1 MKRRLSAF
9 ILTLILLLT
18 MLPVAVAQ
26 EAEYPTFNAYEETV
40 SVSIMSTDPKD
51 SATTYD
57 STKPDRAS
65 ANENAW
71 IDSYKEFLNIDVER
85 IIAEDGDALT
95 ANLNTMMASGEL
107 PDVMIVPKEMFYVL
121 AENGVLK
128 DLSADFEA
136 YDSERWNAIRDSYGA
151 DVYEAGMYEGEML
164 GLPCVE
170 NFYNNTSVLWVRQD
184 WLDKVDMEAPT
195 TIDELEAVAQAFVDN
210 KLGGE
215 NTVGLGLNIVNNW
228 NTDFAS
234 VMAAYGVPMYTWI
247 QDEEGK
253 YVYSNTVDA
262 NKEGLLKLQDWYK
275 KGLIKSDFA
284 VTEIL
289 SEDIANGVCGMYFAP
304 GWHSVTWIQA
314 NIMND
319 ENAMWT
325 AVRIP
330 SLDGGYVTQTTN
342 ASVGNFICVRADYE
356 YADVIFR
363 MKELEAYVYYEATT
377 NDPLYWRLM
386 QTEDNYHI
394 WNLMVFRGLQRGD
407 LDLYKSGII
416 VDAIANEV
424 PVGEEEA
431 IIASTYYS
439 VWDWVFE
446 QDRSGLEYYLVFCNS
461 YPIVADILV
470 NGSVQPTYNGPLTEN
485 MALYEETINASLL
498 SAMVKV
504 IMGEDISVYEQAVA
518 DWYANGGQAITDDVN
533 AYYAAN

>member
-1 MKRRLSAF
+1 MKRRLSAL
-9 ILTLILLLT
+9 ILALVLLLT
-18 MLPVAVAQ
+18 MLPVATA
-26 EAEYPTFNAYEETV
+26 EAEYPTFNAYDEP
-40 SVSIMSTDPKD
+40 VSITIFGTDEKD
-51 SATTYD
+51 TATVYD

-71 IDSYKEFLNIDVER
+71 IDAYKEFLNIDVTR
-85 IIAEDGDALT
+85 IVAEDKDSLT
-95 ANLNTMMASGEL
+95 ANLNTMMAGDEL

-136 YDSERWNAIRDSYGA
+136 YDSERWNAIRDSYGE
-151 DVYEAGMYEGEML
+151 DVYAAGMYEGEML
-164 GLPCVE
+164 GLPYVQ
-170 NFYNNTSVLWVRQD
+170 NFYNNTSVLWIRQD
-184 WLDKVDMEAPT
+184 WLDKVGMEAPT

-215 NTVGLGLNIVNNW
+215 NTIGLGLNVINDW
-228 NTDFAS
+228 PSDIAP
-234 VMAAYGVPMYTWI
+234 VMAAYGVPMYTWV

-253 YVYSNTVDA
+253 YVYSNTLDA

-284 VTEIL
+284 VTDIL
-289 SEDIANGVCGMYFAP
+289 SEDIANGLCGMYYAP
-304 GWHSVTWIQA
+304 GWHSVTWIKA
-314 NIMND
+314 NIVND
-319 ENAMWT
+319 ENSMWT

-330 SLDGGYVTQTTN
+330 TLDGDYVTQTTN
-342 ASVGNFICVRADYE
+342 ASVGAFICVRSDYE
-356 YADVIFR
+356 HADAIFR

-377 NDPLYWRLM
+377 HDPLYWRLM
-386 QTEDNYHI
+386 QTEDDYHI

-416 VDAIANEV
+416 VDAVANEV

-439 VWDWVFE
+439 VYDWAFKQE
-446 QDRSGLEYYLVFCNS
+446 RSGLEYYLVFCDS
-461 YPIVADILV
+461 YPVAQDVV
-470 NGSVQPTYNGPLTEN
+470 NHGAVQAQYNGPITEN

-533 AYYAAN
+533 AFYAAN